1 MAAAGAML
9 PEPMNTL
16 QLKFSTYI
24 TETIINYIMT
34 LIIPSKDYNYYIQDD
49 LIGVVSSNNHGN
61 NDFEKTSFDDKSSFY
76 DIEGILYDKSSTLT
90 TNGFKAFMLLPS
102 RQFWYNYSTTYI
114 TDTATVLE
122 NNIYTPHALDAMM
135 LILSQSR

>member
-1 MAAAGAML
+1 ML

-24 TETIINYIMT
+24 SETIIHYIMT
-34 LIIPSKDYNYYIQDD
+34 LIVPSRDYNYYIQDD
-49 LIGVVSSNNHGN
+49 LIGVVSSNNHGD
-61 NDFEKTSFDDKSSFY
+61 NDFEKTSFDDESTFY

-102 RQFWYNYSTTYI
+102 RQYWYNYSTTYI
-114 TDTATVLE
+114 TNTATVIE
-122 NNIYTPHALDAMM
+122 NNHYTPQALDHIL